1 MRSHTVSRLTGG
13 SALLR
18 QGNAFSSGTP
28 GNIFRLPYN
37 KGFFV
42 NQGTGVNLSVPI
54 LRLNNGAA
62 ETLVRLNYGRVR
74 VQVRPFLDPRSFFI
88 VSDRTGTPRIR
99 AQQADMEI
107 DATTSATIIRVRGG
121 EATVIGDA
129 QEVLITEGRGAV
141 ILPGYSPW
149 TFTQGAPWTP
159 VDAPAAA
166 Q

>member
-1 MRSHTVSRLTGG
+1 V
-13 SALLR
+13 LR

-74 VQVRPFLDPRSFFI
+74 VQVRPFLNPRSLFI

-99 AQQADMEI
+99 AQQTDMEI
-107 DATTSATIIRVRGG
+107 DATTSATIIRIHGG

-129 QEVLITEGRGAV
+129 QEVLIVEGSGAV

-149 TFTQGAPWTP
+149 TFTLNRHWMPSDVPGRMQ
-159 VDAPAAA
+159 
-166 Q
+166 